1 MTDIA
6 SAELS
11 RLDGMV
17 VLDFE
22 ASCFPQSGS
31 FPIEVGVATLDGW
44 SAGWL
49 IRPTLEWIRHGTWDP
64 NAARIHGITV
74 EVLQRDGLPPAEVV
88 QELDKVLHPDRP
100 VFSDAAGAETFWLSA
115 LYGVVGREPPVVIE
129 PIQPVLEGLTSG
141 SLFAAGDIAGAEYEA
156 GVGFPGRH
164 RAEPD
169 ARRLAEVVRILAG
182 IRGGRGK

>member
-6 SAELS
+6 SAEPI

-115 LYGVVGREPPVVIE
+115 LYGVVGREPPVVVQ
-129 PIQPVLEGLTSG
+129 PIQPVLEGLTSSG
-141 SLFAAGDIAGAEYEA
+141 GLYAAGEIASAEYEA
-156 GVGFPGRH
+156 GLGFAERH
-164 RAEPD
+164 RAKSD
-169 ARRLAEVVRILAG
+169 ARRLAEVVRILVG
-182 IRGGRGK
+182 IR